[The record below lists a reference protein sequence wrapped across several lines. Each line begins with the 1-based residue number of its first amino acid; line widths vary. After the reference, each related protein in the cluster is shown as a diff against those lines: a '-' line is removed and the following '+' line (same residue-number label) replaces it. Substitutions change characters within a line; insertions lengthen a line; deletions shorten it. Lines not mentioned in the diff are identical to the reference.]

1 MSKHKIYLFLWVIFI
16 SIHGLLPATELDES
30 VDNAI
35 AYAKSQYTDF
45 VNSMNGDYQS
55 YPVYTEENQ
64 LGYYWWHLSEITD
77 TGTGGWA
84 PGFFPGILWR
94 LYELSG
100 ESFFKTNAE
109 NWTVRIELR
118 QDNGGSDLGSNT
130 FSAFYPQYRVNGDEN
145 SKQVLLEGAELI
157 ASSWHTRA
165 GVLGYNRKA
174 DTDGKDY
181 WHVFIDHMP
190 NLEMIFWGAENN
202 PDSTVGDE
210 WYDKGVSH
218 ALKMG
223 EHMVNPKIYGTNP
236 VEYREGTGQRG
247 YFDHTTGAFMFCEAK
262 QGWNHESTWS
272 RGQSWAMYGFA
283 SAYEYTKNETILE
296 SAKTTIDYFINHL
309 PANLPGDRNIPGDY
323 VPQWDFDYTTQRDN
337 TETLIYPDTER
348 DTSAG
353 AMGLAAIL
361 KLIKVLPVDDPDR
374 IRYWQAACQI
384 MESMTSTDY
393 LSEGSTP
400 KTEAVLLHGCYHHY
414 DCYSPGSKASSDLGL
429 IWGDYFFVLALQ
441 YYKELADEMNEIM
454 SVVQTNP
461 QPEQFVLK
469 TNYPNPFNPSTT
481 IPYTLNRTSNV
492 KVIVYDLL
500 GNQVEVLADEI
511 QSGGSY
517 SVTWNGTNQNGNK
530 VASGVYLIRMQ
541 VEDQV
546 QMLKIQLLK

>member
-1 MSKHKIYLFLWVIFI
+1 MIAFKKFRYLI
-16 SIHGLLPATELDES
+16 LLVGFVKVSLFATELDNA

-35 AYAKSQYTDF
+35 VYAQSQYKAF
-45 VNSMNGDYQS
+45 VESMNNDYKS
-55 YPVYTEENQ
+55 YPVYTEKNK
-64 LGYYWWHLSEITD
+64 LGEYWWHLSEISN
-77 TGTGGWA
+77 TGTGGWT

-100 ESFFKTNAE
+100 NSFFKTNAE

-130 FSAFYPQYRVNGDEN
+130 FSAFYPQYRMNGDEN
-145 SKQVLLEGAELI
+145 SKQVLLEGARLI
-157 ASSWHTRA
+157 ADAWNERA

-174 DTDGKDY
+174 ATDGNAY

-190 NLEMIFWGAENN
+190 NLEMLFWGAKFN
-202 PDSTVGDE
+202 PDSALGDE
-210 WYDKGVSH
+210 WYNKGVSH

-236 VEYREGTGQRG
+236 VEYRQGTGQRG
-247 YFDHTTGAFMFCEAK
+247 YFDYTTGAFMFCEAK

-272 RGQSWAMYGFA
+272 RGQAWATYGFA
-283 SAYEYTKNETILE
+283 SAYEYTKDEMILE

-361 KLIKVLPVDDPDR
+361 KLNKVLPVDDPDR

-454 SVVQTNP
+454 SVVQSYDRP
-461 QPEQFVLK
+461 DRFVLK
-469 TNYPNPFNPSTT
+469 SNYPNPFNPNTT
-481 IPYTLNRTSNV
+481 IPYALHQPGNV
-492 KVIVYDLL
+492 IISIYDVL
-500 GNQVEVLADEI
+500 GNQVTVLKNGRQTAGYHEVL
-511 QSGGSY
+511 
-517 SVTWNGTNQNGNK
+517 WNGTNQDGHQ
-530 VASGVYLIRMQ
+530 VSSGIYFVRMQ
-541 VEDQV
+541 VDDGV
-546 QMLKIQLLK
+546 QMLKMQLLK